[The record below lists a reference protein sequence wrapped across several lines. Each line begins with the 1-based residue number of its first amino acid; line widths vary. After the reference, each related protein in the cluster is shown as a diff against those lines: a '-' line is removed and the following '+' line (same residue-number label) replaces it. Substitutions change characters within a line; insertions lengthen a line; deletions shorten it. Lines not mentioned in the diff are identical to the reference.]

1 MSQVS
6 WRTEWFKGQSAIE
19 VLANSFIAITYPF
32 NRGITYLVGAR
43 HWSWVRGRMAAR
55 CGPLH
60 KKLKTAMVA
69 TYVKT
74 VILERWFF
82 YSQIGSAFNLSVVT
96 QIKIKTK
103 R

>member
-1 MSQVS
+1 
-6 WRTEWFKGQSAIE
+6 
-19 VLANSFIAITYPF
+19 
-32 NRGITYLVGAR
+32 
-43 HWSWVRGRMAAR
+43 
-55 CGPLH
+55 
-60 KKLKTAMVA
+60 MVA

-103 R
+103 RWKVDQLLSGRNFTLRQEICKQTAEIIEEGKA